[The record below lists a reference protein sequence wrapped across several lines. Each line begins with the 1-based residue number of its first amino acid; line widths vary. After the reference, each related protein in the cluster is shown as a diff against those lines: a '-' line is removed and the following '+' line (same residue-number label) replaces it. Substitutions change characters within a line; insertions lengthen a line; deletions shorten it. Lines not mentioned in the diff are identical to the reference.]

1 MKNHNANH
9 PEVRLARNLK
19 LVGRSDIGGYPNTG
33 EGIAMKFSRDGRR
46 IMYLANENPPI
57 CFSVLDVTDPS
68 DPRLVWQ
75 LPLPHRS
82 GARQLA
88 GHARRH
94 PAAGLPGLETRRAAR
109 RLRGL

>member
-1 MKNHNANH
+1 MKKHNANH

-57 CFSVLDVTDPS
+57 CFSVLDVTEPS
-68 DPRLVWQ
+68 DLSW
-75 LPLPHRS
+75 S
-82 GARQLA
+82 GSCRC
-88 GHARRH
+88 RTTRC
-94 PAAGLPGLETRRAAR
+94 AATR
-109 RLRGL
+109 